1 MKKRS
6 VLVALA
12 TALLMFLP
20 SMASAAVRIDDSH
33 VIDEVGVLDADT
45 KAQLETMTTTAVD
58 FPFYMVITQDWEGT
72 SPSSWCSRLGDDNPS
87 LPASAV
93 VYAIATELG
102 EYNICLGPAAPV
114 SSSQA
119 NSAAAAGSSNLRGGI
134 TPEHLVEALSD
145 TSRLLSDSENGSS
158 GASDDGY
165 DSDLADGIFLIIVF
179 LGVIGFVL
187 IVVAAQRSKKKHLRQ
202 ASKHRTEQLED
213 RIKKL
218 NVSMMQTDDAVRAAR
233 EDLAFAQAQFGELE
247 TTEFA
252 QALDE
257 ATAIMTQ
264 AFKKQPEM
272 ESETNPDT
280 QTKLVDE
287 LEDDVTRVSAI
298 LDAQAKRF
306 SELRDVESNIDS
318 NISSIDQRISEARER
333 VEHAK
338 LEIKSLRLTYSDQV
352 LQSILDNPDEA
363 NRLLDAASQAL
374 AEAKAKK
381 DSDRKTGVFHVNLA
395 MRALT
400 QALAQIKEVMSAE
413 ANLQDAK
420 NKLAQAIG
428 SISSDLED
436 VSRLAHNQASFNPL
450 VEDAHRAIEHGN
462 AARRGG
468 ADPLSALTE
477 LHEAEDALDNA
488 LLPLRNAEE
497 KQLRTN
503 ARLDRR
509 FAEVDAAIVRADSH
523 VSAHPFSASSQ
534 ARTLIAR
541 AKAKRAEAAKVAP
554 SSPMEALDLLADA
567 LVLANRAVDLSS
579 GLTPPHGSGGS
590 SSGIDLTSLILGGLL
605 FGGGGSSGSSGG
617 GFDFGG
623 SGGFSGGFS
632 SGGSGGFSGG
642 FSSGGSGGF
651 SGGFSSGGS
660 GKF

>member
-1 MKKRS
+1 M
-6 VLVALA
+6 
-12 TALLMFLP
+12 
-20 SMASAAVRIDDSH
+20 
-33 VIDEVGVLDADT
+33 
-45 KAQLETMTTTAVD
+45 
-58 FPFYMVITQDWEGT
+58 
-72 SPSSWCSRLGDDNPS
+72 
-87 LPASAV
+87 
-93 VYAIATELG
+93 
-102 EYNICLGPAAPV
+102 
-114 SSSQA
+114 
-119 NSAAAAGSSNLRGGI
+119 
-134 TPEHLVEALSD
+134 
-145 TSRLLSDSENGSS
+145 
-158 GASDDGY
+158 
-165 DSDLADGIFLIIVF
+165 
-179 LGVIGFVL
+179 
-187 IVVAAQRSKKKHLRQ
+187 
-202 ASKHRTEQLED
+202 
-213 RIKKL
+213 
-218 NVSMMQTDDAVRAAR
+218 
-233 EDLAFAQAQFGELE
+233 EDLAVAQAQFGELE

-252 QALDE
+252 HALDE
-257 ATAIMTQ
+257 ATEIMTQ

-318 NISSIDQRISEARER
+318 NISSVDQRISEARER

-436 VSRLAHNQASFNPL
+436 VSRLAHNQAPFNPL

-579 GLTPPHGSGGS
+579 GPTPPRGSGGS

-605 FGGGGSSGSSGG
+605 FGGGSSGSSRGGFGSGGSGDFGG

-632 SGGSGGFSGG
+632 SGGSGGFG
-642 FSSGGSGGF
+642 
-651 SGGFSSGGS
+651 GGFSSGGS

>member
-1 MKKRS
+1 MLLRKTKGMKKRS
-6 VLVALA
+6 VLIAVA

-20 SMASAAVRIDDSH
+20 STASAAVRIDDSH
-33 VIDEVGVLDADT
+33 VIDEVGVLDAET
-45 KAQLETMTTTAVD
+45 KAQLETVTTTSVD
-58 FPFYMVITQDWEGT
+58 FPFYMVITKDWDGS
-72 SPSSWCSRLGDDNPS
+72 SPTSWCSRLGDDNPS

-114 SSSQA
+114 DSSRA

-134 TPEHLVEALSD
+134 TPENLTAALSD
-145 TSRLLSDSENGSS
+145 TSRLLSTSENGSS
-158 GASDDGY
+158 GTSDDGY
-165 DSDLADGIFLIIVF
+165 DSDFADRVLLIIVF
-179 LGVIGFVL
+179 IGFIGFVL
-187 IVVAAQRSKKKHLRQ
+187 IVVAAQRNAKKHLRQ
-202 ASKHRTEQLED
+202 TSKHRAERLED

-257 ATAIMTQ
+257 ASSIMTK

-272 ESETNPDT
+272 ESETNPDE
-280 QTKLVDE
+280 QTKLVDS
-287 LEDDVTRVSAI
+287 LEQDLARVNTI

-306 SELRDVESNIDS
+306 GELRDVESNIDS
-318 NISSIDQRISEARER
+318 NISSIDQRISEAHER
-333 VEHAK
+333 VGHAQ

-374 AEAKAKK
+374 AEAKASK
-381 DSDRKTGVFHVNLA
+381 DSDRKTSVFHVNLA
-395 MRALT
+395 LRALT
-400 QALAQIKEVMSAE
+400 QALSQINEVMSAE
-413 ANLQDAK
+413 ANLNDAK

-436 VSRLAHNQASFNPL
+436 VQRLAHNQASFGPL

-497 KQLRTN
+497 KQNRTN

-554 SSPMEALDLLADA
+554 SSPMEALDLLADS
-567 LVLANRAVDLSS
+567 LVLANRALDSSS
-579 GLTPPHGSGGS
+579 GPTPPSGSGGS
-590 SSGIDLTSLILGGLL
+590 NGGIDLTSLILGGLL
-605 FGGGGSSGSSGG
+605 FGNGSNNNYGSSSRGGFGSGGSSS
-617 GFDFGG
+617 FG
-623 SGGFSGGFS
+623 GGFS
-632 SGGSGGFSGG
+632 SGGF
-642 FSSGGSGGF
+642 GGF